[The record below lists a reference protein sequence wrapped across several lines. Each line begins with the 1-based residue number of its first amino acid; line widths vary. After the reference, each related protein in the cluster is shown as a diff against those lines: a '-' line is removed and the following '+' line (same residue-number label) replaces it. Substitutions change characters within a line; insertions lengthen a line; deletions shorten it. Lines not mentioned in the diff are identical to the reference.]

1 MTEGPSLYDW
11 KLEEPGLFYRDLKE
25 MAPPEFRHQ
34 YARGV
39 TRPEIEPVF
48 CGRAMIGTQLTGKT
62 TTVFKLLGW
71 GETREK
77 AEAMAK
83 GEK

>member
-11 KLEEPGLFYRDLKE
+11 KMEEPGLFYRDLKE

-34 YARGV
+34 FARP
-39 TRPEIEPVF
+39 TKRLEMEPRYE
-48 CGRAMIGTQLTGKT
+48 GRQVAGEQITGRIAT
-62 TTVFKLLGW
+62 TYELLGW
-71 GETREK
+71 GETKEK